1 MKSTFKDLHIK
12 KAYSSDND
20 DILDDFYIPV
30 LENSIKYCRL
40 AGYFSSTSLALAAR
54 GVAGLIKNNGI
65 MMLIV
70 SPLLKEEDL
79 DIIKQYDNDPRMFLG
94 EKMIKEI
101 DEIENEFV
109 KDHLFALGWMLA
121 NNRLE
126 IKIAIAYDNNR
137 ILSDT
142 TINQI
147 GIFHQKV
154 GILWDKENNIIS
166 FSGSINESAVGWLE
180 NVEEFKVFRS
190 WEPIENEYIKID
202 INKFNTFWFNQS
214 PKVKIFELPEALRKK
229 LIQIAP
235 SNIDE
240 LNLIKLS
247 LKKKKRIKLFHQQEE
262 AINLWVS
269 KGMKG
274 ILEMATGTGKTY
286 TALGCLK
293 KAYERNDKLL
303 VIITC
308 PYQHLIQQWKREI
321 DEFGIDYDDIII
333 AESSNYIWKKSLIDK
348 ILEMQIGY
356 KKKIIILTTHR
367 TFASKN
373 FVNIINQN
381 KSDIEIL
388 LIADE
393 VHGLGAKKSMEGLIP
408 VYKFRIG
415 LSATPKRWFDNM
427 GTKKILD
434 YFGDV
439 IFEFPLEKAINTLNP
454 LTNETYLTPYRY
466 IPKFLSLTTE
476 EIEDYYIKT
485 KSIIKLINN
494 TNNEIDKLEQLE
506 NLLYIRANIIKNAIN
521 KYKVLE
527 EILDE
532 LGSSIEWT
540 IIYCSPQQI
549 ERVKKIISSRHIT
562 LHGFTMKESV
572 IPEKKY
578 GNISERDYI
587 LKKFAECKYKVL
599 VAIKCLDEGVN
610 IPQARNAI
618 LLASS
623 GNPREYIQR
632 IGRIIRRYPQKKEAV
647 IYDLI
652 VTPAFD
658 IIPPE
663 LREIEKKIF
672 KKEMERSLYI
682 AKIAINNAEITKEIY
697 NKLY

>member
-1 MKSTFKDLHIK
+1 MKNTFKDLHIK

-70 SPLLKEEDL
+70 SPILKEEDL
-79 DIIKQYDNDPRMFLG
+79 DIVKQYDNDPRMFLG

-121 NNRLE
+121 NNKLE

-154 GILWDKENNIIS
+154 GILWDKEDNIIS

-240 LNLIKLS
+240 LNLIRLS

-293 KAYERNDKLL
+293 KVYERNDKLL

-321 DEFGIDYDDIII
+321 DEFGIDYDDIVI

-367 TFASKN
+367 TFSSKN
-373 FVNIINQN
+373 FINIINQN

-485 KSIIKLINN
+485 KLIIKLINN

-521 KYKVLE
+521 KYNVLE

-562 LHGFTMKESV
+562 FHGFTMKESV

-587 LKKFAECKYKVL
+587 LKNFAECKYKVL

-618 LLASS
+618 LMASS

-682 AKIAINNAEITKEIY
+682 AKIAINNAETAKEIY